1 MAVHNP
7 KGPDRVKF
15 IADLLGEG
23 ISQAEIGR
31 RLGISRARV
40 GQIVMANGL
49 RSATRRVQ
57 GSLSERQVRVLKFIR
72 EFSNRNSYP
81 PTYREIAGSLRH
93 IHLGGGRQ
101 HKDSGGKGL
110 RLPRAGHRT
119 EYSPDQSLIHVNH
132 SCRFLLPHH

>member
-40 GQIVMANGL
+40 GQIVRANGL

-57 GSLSERQVRVLKFIR
+57 GSLSESQVRVLKFIR

-81 PTYREIAGSLRH
+81 PTYREIAGACNISTSVVVDNIRTLEEKGYVSRVPD
-93 IHLGGGRQ
+93 IARSIVLTNR
-101 HKDSGGKGL
+101 GKAENI
-110 RLPRAGHRT
+110 P
-119 EYSPDQSLIHVNH
+119 
-132 SCRFLLPHH
+132 